1 MEIVYPRVCGVDVHK
16 SFIVAVICIS
26 ESVKPL
32 YLKKRFSTFHN
43 SLVQFRSWLLDNDCQ
58 NVCMEST
65 GKYYIPV
72 YNVLEGHISNI
83 VVANPKWVRAVKG
96 EKDDDKDAK
105 WIADLF
111 KLGIVNG
118 SFIPSKDIRI
128 LRELTRY
135 KFKLTN
141 IRSSEKNRYQNA
153 LTVGNCKLDMVFSDV
168 FGKSS
173 SSIANL
179 ILSNKEYTEED
190 ILSKVNK
197 KCKSS
202 EEDIL
207 NAVSGTK
214 LTPIQKSRIKLIQK
228 HMDQVS
234 ENISEINKLID
245 VMAAPFEDD
254 INFLCQI
261 PGVRRDSAIIILSE
275 IGNDMEQ
282 FKSARKITSWAGLT
296 PTNNQSAGKKKSVKI
311 SRAGV
316 YLKPCLVEVAHAA
329 VKDKEHPYY
338 ANKFNKISKRRGKK
352 RAYIAIARKILIA
365 IYHMLLTGEAWN
377 PKDLADIE
385 TTIEQR
391 EKFLK
396 NNLKS
401 DINQLLKIGFT
412 IEDLTNFV
420 QQNAKIIPIP
430 QQLTLLGERGHYTFS
445 PILDNLFLFFYSDY
459 TSKFNTHLII
469 FWATREINL

>member
-26 ESVKPL
+26 ESVKPR

-72 YNVLEGHISNI
+72 YNVLEGFISNI

-111 KLGIVNG
+111 KLGIVKG

-141 IRSSEKNRYQNA
+141 IRSSEKNRYQNV
-153 LTVGNCKLDMVFSDV
+153 LTVGNCKLDMVFTDV

-173 SSIANL
+173 SNIANL
-179 ILSNKEYTEED
+179 ILSDKEYTEED
-190 ILSKVNK
+190 ILSKVHK
-197 KCKSS
+197 SCKASN
-202 EEDIL
+202 EDII
-207 NAVSGTK
+207 NAVSGID
-214 LTPIQKSRIKLIQK
+214 LTPVQKARIHVIQK
-228 HMDQVS
+228 HMDQVN
-234 ENISEINKLID
+234 ENINEINKLID
-245 VMAAPFEDD
+245 IMAKPFEDD

-261 PGVRRDSAIIILSE
+261 PGVKRDSAIVILSE
-275 IGNDMEQ
+275 IGNDMERFQ
-282 FKSARKITSWAGLT
+282 TARRITSWAGLT
-296 PTNNQSAGKKKSVKI
+296 PMNNQSAGKKKSVKI

-329 VKDKEHPYY
+329 IKDKEHPYY

-365 IYHMLLTGEAWN
+365 IYHMLLTGEVWN
-377 PKDLADIE
+377 PRDLSDTE
-385 TTIEQR
+385 TPVEQR
-391 EKFLK
+391 EKYLK

-401 DINQLLKIGFT
+401 DIKQLLSIGLT
-412 IEDLTNFV
+412 VDDLNNFI
-420 QQNAKIIPIP
+420 QQNANISPIP
-430 QQLTLLGERGHYTFS
+430 Q
-445 PILDNLFLFFYSDY
+445 
-459 TSKFNTHLII
+459 
-469 FWATREINL
+469 